1 MKQSLIFCCFILAVV
16 HVATIGSSE
25 FEGQFYS
32 AKKQDSKKLCP
43 SKISEIVPTLIAAT
57 GIIVVVVGVKYCY
70 QKFFE
75 KPSASDI
82 HDVVDREQL
91 QQQFEQATQ
100 ELEQVRTKFGSVE
113 MAGKRAERNE
123 KEQALQQQVLNS
135 MSLLNMECLHLER
148 VPLEKIK
155 TIEEAL
161 KEKINEIYRVCNE
174 RVPTYASDDE
184 LRKKHFPR
192 NARMSLTKAGD
203 NSREYW
209 DRLNDL
215 QEIRIAYTDI
225 TTIIEETGQKMQNLK
240 SQVQELEKQL
250 KSSLEQENS

>member
-1 MKQSLIFCCFILAVV
+1 MQHSLIFCCFILTIA

-25 FEGQFYS
+25 FEEQFYS

-57 GIIVVVVGVKYCY
+57 GIIVVGVGVKYCY

-75 KPSASDI
+75 KPSVSGI
-82 HDVVDREQL
+82 HDIVDREQL
-91 QQQFEQATQ
+91 QQQFEQVTK
-100 ELEQVRTKFGSVE
+100 ELEQVRAIFGSVE

-123 KEQALQQQVLNS
+123 KEQALQQQALNS
-135 MSLLNMECLHLER
+135 MALLNMECLYFER

-155 TIEEAL
+155 AIEEAL
-161 KEKINEIYRVCNE
+161 KEKINEIYCACNE

-203 NSREYW
+203 NGREYW
-209 DRLNDL
+209 NHLNDL

-225 TTIIEETGQKMQNLK
+225 ATIIEETDQKMQNLK
-240 SQVQELEKQL
+240 NQVQELEKQL
-250 KSSLEQENS
+250 KSS